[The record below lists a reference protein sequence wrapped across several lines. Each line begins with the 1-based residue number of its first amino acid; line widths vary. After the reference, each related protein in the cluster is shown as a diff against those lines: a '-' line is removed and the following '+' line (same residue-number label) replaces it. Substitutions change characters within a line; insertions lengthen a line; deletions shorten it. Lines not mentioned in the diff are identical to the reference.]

1 MQDTTSHHQ
10 LSMENQV
17 LRVVVM
23 LSGLM
28 INMTTG
34 ILVQLVILEVIH
46 MSFILI
52 MNLEVSLIVK
62 ISGSIPMMFLIQQD
76 HMMSM
81 FNAYLRVNHIKKEY
95 FKHPSFF
102 ISKKVELE

>member
-17 LRVVVM
+17 LKVVET
-23 LSGLM
+23 LSGMM

-34 ILVQLVILEVIH
+34 ILVQLVILEVLNVP
-46 MSFILI
+46 FILI
-52 MNLEVSLIVK
+52 MNLEVSLIAE
-62 ISGSIPMMFLIQQD
+62 ISGSMPMMVLNQQD

-81 FNAYLRVNHIKKEY
+81 FNAYLRVNYIKKEF
-95 FKHPSFF
+95 FKF
-102 ISKKVELE
+102 